1 MRGQRVYKGLDCSG
15 PNHVM
20 PPTFEGVK
28 NLVARVGYEGAIA
41 ASIGEEEPET
51 QETDMF
57 DEFMTELRY
66 CDKVDRI
73 QITREFKEYVGS
85 LEEQVKKQSTDLR
98 ESKADKGEGGTPDPK
113 ETKESEVET
122 KE

>member
-1 MRGQRVYKGLDCSG
+1 MRGKRFYKGLDCSG

-41 ASIGEEEPET
+41 ASIGDEEPES
-51 QETDMF
+51 QEADMF

-85 LEEQVKKQSTDLR
+85 LEDQVKKQKSELKS
-98 ESKADKGEGGTPDPK
+98 ESKPEPEPK
-113 ETKESEVET
+113 PEPETEPE
-122 KE
+122 

>member
-1 MRGQRVYKGLDCSG
+1 MRGKRLYKGLDCSG

-41 ASIGEEEPET
+41 ASLGDEEPDS
-51 QETDMF
+51 QEADMF

-85 LEEQVKKQSTDLR
+85 LEDQVKKQKQKQKP
-98 ESKADKGEGGTPDPK
+98 EPEPEPK
-113 ETKESEVET
+113 PEPEPEPKPESEP
-122 KE
+122 K

>member
-28 NLVARVGYEGAIA
+28 NLVERVGLAGAIA
-41 ASIGEEEPET
+41 ASVGEEEPET

-85 LEEQVKKQSTDLR
+85 LEDQLMKLKPEPELEPT
-98 ESKADKGEGGTPDPK
+98 EDP
-113 ETKESEVET
+113 EPTKEPELT
-122 KE
+122 KEPEQK

>member
-1 MRGQRVYKGLDCSG
+1 MRGKREFKGLDCSG

-28 NLVARVGYEGAIA
+28 KLVDRVGYAGAIA
-41 ASIGEEEPET
+41 ASAGEDEPES
-51 QETDMF
+51 QEADMF
-57 DEFMTELRY
+57 DEFMTELRF

-85 LEEQVKKQSTDLR
+85 LEDFAKKSGSKPEPKTEPKPEPKLEPKPEQPP
-98 ESKADKGEGGTPDPK
+98 E
-113 ETKESEVET
+113 
-122 KE
+122 